1 MTAILI
7 TGIILAVIIAG
18 IVFFSGRSLQ
28 TAGHIAHL
36 LEGLAVTGALIFA
49 GLEYWQHQSA
59 EEAKLREAPTAILQ
73 KAFNPGDV
81 DAAYGKLYRKYDG
94 RCIGPTCGNEF
105 DEDTGTL
112 ISYYWSV
119 EACLRA
125 EICEKMAT
133 EKAFCGD
140 FKKYYDKY
148 AEIHGPKEATARFDG
163 WNNLLKC
170 PSEQPGKKAS

>member
-1 MTAILI
+1 MAAILA
-7 TGIILAVIIAG
+7 TGIILTVIIIG
-18 IVFFSGRSLQ
+18 IVIFSGRNLQ

-81 DAAYGKLYRKYDG
+81 DAAYGRLYRRYDG
-94 RCIGPTCGNEF
+94 KCDSPTCKDDF

-125 EICEKMAT
+125 EMCDKTTT

-140 FKKYYDKY
+140 FKKYYDTYVK
-148 AEIHGPKEATARFDG
+148 IHGPKEAAARFDG
-163 WNNLLKC
+163 WDNLLKC
-170 PSEQPGKKAS
+170 PS